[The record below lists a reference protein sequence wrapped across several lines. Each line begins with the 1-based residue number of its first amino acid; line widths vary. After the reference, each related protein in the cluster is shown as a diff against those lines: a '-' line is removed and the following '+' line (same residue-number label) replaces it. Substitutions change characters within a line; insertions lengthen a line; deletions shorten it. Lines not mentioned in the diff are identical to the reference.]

1 MLCPL
6 GITFAPLWCAAVIF
20 LSAFSLGCSIWLMRF
35 YSGWWILGLC
45 YHSLFYVAET
55 YTALAGY
62 SQTFLVGTSP
72 GSASAFSPSSSR
84 FDSTFGLAS
93 QCRPLVQPCCS
104 SSPPEGAQDGNSWPR
119 PEEDQACALEM
130 CGVQNYHQR
139 QRRKMFTL
147 LGLVA
152 SSYGYYLDPTS
163 ASPLCFGF
171 ELRTEHSL
179 QQLLLNGQVG
189 SGMPSLR
196 SNLVRR
202 SKPPSP
208 LPPGSALDPKAPRL
222 FLLRKPLPPR
232 PLLIPDWP

>member
-72 GSASAFSPSSSR
+72 GSASASAFSPSSSR

-93 QCRPLVQPCCS
+93 QCRPLVQPCSS
-104 SSPPEGAQDGNSWPR
+104 SSPPEGAQDGNCGPAPKKTKLAPWKCAVCRITIKGKDERCSRCWGWWHQVMDTTWTPPVHPRSASASNRAQPRAAPAQWPSWEWYAEPSQQ
-119 PEEDQACALEM
+119 PPTKKQASKPTTP
-130 CGVQNYHQR
+130 R
-139 QRRKMFTL
+139 QR
-147 LGLVA
+147 
-152 SSYGYYLDPTS
+152 
-163 ASPLCFGF
+163 
-171 ELRTEHSL
+171 
-179 QQLLLNGQVG
+179 
-189 SGMPSLR
+189 
-196 SNLVRR
+196 
-202 SKPPSP
+202 
-208 LPPGSALDPKAPRL
+208 PGSKGAGSSCSGSHCRLALC
-222 FLLRKPLPPR
+222 
-232 PLLIPDWP
+232 